1 MVVTTVPRIQESYL
15 PFRGHRTWCRAV
27 GETEDGRCPVLVLH
41 GGPGAAH
48 DYLEPLEDLAR
59 TGRQVIF
66 YDQLGCGRS
75 DHIHDTSLWTVQLFL
90 DELRTVREQLG
101 LDRTHILGHSWGG
114 MLALEHA
121 LARSKG
127 IESLV
132 ICDSPADMG
141 QWVSEA
147 DRLRKELPREVQLT
161 LLRHEAADTTM
172 SLEYQAAMLIYYR
185 RHVCRLDP
193 WPEYIDRSFAQ
204 LARDPEVYNVMCGPS
219 EFFVTGK
226 LKDWSIVHRLGEI
239 GEPTLLM
246 SGRYDEATPEVVRA
260 VQRGISGSE
269 WRLFEQ
275 SSHMPHAEERKLF
288 MSVLDE
294 FLCRIEQGSRES

>member
-1 MVVTTVPRIQESYL
+1 MYV
-15 PFRGHRTWCRAV
+15 PFRGHRTWCRRV
-27 GETEDGRCPVLVLH
+27 GEAEAGRHPVLVLH

-75 DHIHDTSLWTVQLFL
+75 DHIHDPGLWTVRLFL

-101 LDRTHILGHSWGG
+101 LDRVHILGQSWGG
-114 MLALEHA
+114 MLAMEHA

-132 ICDSPADMG
+132 ICNSPADMG
-141 QWVSEA
+141 HWVSEA
-147 DRLRKELPREVQLT
+147 NRLRGELPREVQLT
-161 LLRHEAADTTM
+161 LLRHEAAGTTM
-172 SLEYQAAMLIYYR
+172 SLEYQAAMLVFYR

-219 EFFVTGK
+219 EFYVTGK
-226 LKDWSIVHRLGEI
+226 LRDWTIVHRLGEI
-239 GEPTLLM
+239 REPTLLM
-246 SGRYDEATPEVVRA
+246 SGRYDEATPEIVGTVH
-260 VQRGISGSE
+260 RGIPGSE

-288 MSVLDE
+288 MAVLDE
-294 FLCRIEQGSRES
+294 FLSRIEQASRRT